1 MGEIYGSHNS
11 YHDSRNPSNNKTSY
25 ISKKKNPP
33 FELVTLIN
41 KSRRISLV
49 TTTVFMSLAEF
60 RIQIQSRSV
69 LFVRGH
75 IQIRTRDSQWPK
87 TWGNESTKSS
97 PPNQPCMHVM
107 WRTQI
112 AAKPRSSRELHEI
125 PMDDD
130 RLWPLPST
138 SAPGLLSTHTHSL
151 SLSLRT
157 QGKPKAFIRGCNPHI
172 YIYIFF
178 QSENVSA
185 FPLVKKGRQVC
196 SAPMPACIRVEGG
209 RPGPANIYNL
219 ASPRRRGRM
228 RDWMAFGLGFF
239 SFFQKKRYTADHN

>member
-1 MGEIYGSHNS
+1 MAVTIHITIRGTQVITKHHIYQ
-11 YHDSRNPSNNKTSY
+11 
-25 ISKKKNPP
+25 KKNPP

-151 SLSLRT
+151 SLFVHKESQRLSFVV
-157 QGKPKAFIRGCNPHI
+157 AIHI
-172 YIYIFF
+172 YVFFFF

-209 RPGPANIYNL
+209 RPGPANIQSL
-219 ASPRRRGRM
+219 LHREEAEEGRGIG
-228 RDWMAFGLGFF
+228 MAFGLGFF

>member
-1 MGEIYGSHNS
+1 
-11 YHDSRNPSNNKTSY
+11 
-25 ISKKKNPP
+25 
-33 FELVTLIN
+33 
-41 KSRRISLV
+41 
-49 TTTVFMSLAEF
+49 MSLAEF

-125 PMDDD
+125 PMGDD

-138 SAPGLLSTHTHSL
+138 SAPGLLSAHTHSL
-151 SLSLRT
+151 SLSSYTR
-157 QGKPKAFIRGCNPHI
+157 KAKGFHSSLQST
-172 YIYIFF
+172 YMYFFF

-196 SAPMPACIRVEGG
+196 SAPMPTCIRVEGG
-209 RPGPANIYNL
+209 RPGPANIQ
-219 ASPRRRGRM
+219 SCFSEKKGK
-228 RDWMAFGLGFF
+228 DEGLNGFWVGFF
-239 SFFQKKRYTADHN
+239 SFF